1 MSAVIV
7 DSKSIS
13 THDTYLSGLLPTTTA
28 AHAVTHEWHSTLRAN
43 AAQRVRALPFPTTR
57 DEEWRFNDFSLMCK
71 TAFAPAVAAPALTS
85 ADIAPFLLPE
95 AANSRLVFVNGVHAA
110 HLSSS
115 ALPAGVVATHF
126 TAMLTNETLRT
137 QLARHAPFQHE
148 AFVALNT
155 SHMQDGA
162 LVMLSKNTACATPL
176 HLLFISTTGTAP
188 VASHPRCLIVAE
200 PGSACTLIEDYVC
213 LSTASPSPTYF
224 TNAVT
229 EIVIADDATVRHTR
243 LQRDS
248 ISAFHVGYAA
258 VRLGRNSCYDSN
270 SITFGARL
278 SRYNLHITQT
288 AEGANCTLNGLALI
302 SGRQVADTHTVMD
315 HTRPN
320 GNSTQLHKCIVDG
333 GAHAI
338 FNGKIFVRKDA
349 QHTNSTQSSRNLLL
363 SNKGRIDTKPQLEIF
378 ADDVKCAHGATVSQL
393 ETEEMFYLNS
403 RGLNANTARNLL
415 IYAFAE
421 EIIDKVPVASL
432 RQRLSQ
438 TVSSQMGEVV

>member
-1 MSAVIV
+1 MSAVMQSV
-7 DSKSIS
+7 T
-13 THDTYLSGLLPTTTA
+13 THDAYLAGLLPGNTVHVTTPA
-28 AHAVTHEWHSTLRAN
+28 WLNALRTG
-43 AAQRVRALPFPTTR
+43 AAQRVHALPFPSIR
-57 DEEWRFNDFSLMCK
+57 DEEWRFSDFSLMCK
-71 TAFAPAVAAPALTS
+71 TTFAPAVAVPALTLT
-85 ADIAPFLLPE
+85 DIANFLLPE
-95 AANSRLVFVNGVHAA
+95 AANSRLVFVNGVYAV
-110 HLSSS
+110 HLSSV
-115 ALPAGVVATHF
+115 ALPAGAVVTHF
-126 TAMLTNETLRT
+126 SAMLTNETLRA
-137 QLARHAPFQHE
+137 QLAQHAAFQHE

-162 LVMLSKNTACATPL
+162 LIILSKNAACEIPL
-176 HLLFISTTGTAP
+176 HLLFISTANTTP
-188 VASHPRCLIVAE
+188 VATYPRCLIVAE
-200 PGSACTLIEDYVC
+200 SGSACSIIEDYVC
-213 LSTASPSPTYF
+213 LPAANIPATYF

-229 EIVIADDATVRHTR
+229 EIVIADNATVRHTR
-243 LQRDS
+243 LQRES
-248 ISAFHVGYAA
+248 HAAFHVGYSA

-278 SRYNLHITQT
+278 SRYNLHIIQS

-302 SGRQVADTHTVMD
+302 SGRQMADTHTVMD
-315 HTRPN
+315 HTHPN
-320 GNSTQLHKCIVDG
+320 GNSAQLHKCIVDG

-363 SNKGRIDTKPQLEIF
+363 SNKGRVDTKPQLEIF

-432 RQRLSQ
+432 RQHLSQ